1 MQLLINIVNLLF
13 NICYYLIIADIIV
26 SWVPDLQR
34 TRLAEN
40 VHLLTEPVLAPLR
53 RLIPLPGIDISPVL
67 AIIILQIARRFL
79 INLLLQAGNV

>member
-34 TRLAEN
+34 TRPAEI
-40 VHLLTEPVLAPLR
+40 VHLFTEPVLAPLR
-53 RLIPLPGIDISPVL
+53 RLIPLPGVDISPIL
-67 AIIILQIARRFL
+67 AIIILQVIQRFL